1 MLNFCIASI
10 LTPPGMDPFDQT
22 LMNLTASLT
31 HAARAYKSAADKVA
45 ADYGLSQATGL
56 PVLILGRLGNGV
68 RPGVLADALGIDP
81 SSLVRV
87 IDHLI
92 DGGLLE
98 RREDAQ
104 DRRAKTLHL
113 TAEGEQRAQQMEK
126 ALVPFRRKLFGDV
139 APADIDACLRVMG
152 ALNTALAKPADQGQG
167 RKAA

>member
-1 MLNFCIASI
+1 
-10 LTPPGMDPFDQT
+10 MDSFDQT
-22 LMNLTASLT
+22 LMNLVASLT
-31 HAARAYKSAADKVA
+31 HASRAYKSAADKVVA
-45 ADYGLSQATGL
+45 EYGLSQATGL
-56 PVLILGRLGNGV
+56 PVLILGRLGDGV
-68 RPGVLADALGIDP
+68 RPGVLADALGLEA

-92 DGGLLE
+92 DTGLLE

-113 TAEGEQRAQQMEK
+113 TADGKRRAQQMEK

-139 APADIDACLRVMG
+139 PAADIDACLRVLDT
-152 ALNTALAKPADQGQG
+152 LNTALAKPALDHGQG